1 MITENQLIKI
11 GLSSKRARIYLALL
25 EHGPLIVQ
33 DIADKTKIKRTTLYP
48 IIEKMI
54 EDDMLGIEVRQK
66 RKRYFAKDPESL
78 VMRLREQRNFLE
90 ALMPQLQ
97 DLYSKQTGGTRIQV
111 YDNVA
116 GLKKTMEEILSLK
129 KSEEILV
136 INADINEALRIGFD
150 FWKDLLAKKKK
161 LQIPSRTIVPSD
173 EVSDFILSDHNIQ
186 LRTNDK
192 LKNFKMMVHL
202 FSNKSL
208 IIIPRQPLA
217 ILIENKIIKDGLTD
231 WFEIIWKRSKPYGPK

>member
-25 EHGPLIVQ
+25 ENGPLIVQ

-54 EDDMLGIEVRQK
+54 EDDMLGVEIRQK

-78 VMRLREQRNFLE
+78 IIRLREQRNFLE

-111 YDNVA
+111 YDNIS
-116 GLKKTMEEILSLK
+116 GLKKTLEEILKLGK
-129 KSEEILV
+129 DEEILV
-136 INADINEALRIGFD
+136 IDSDIEEALRIGFD
-150 FWKDLLAKKKK
+150 FWKELLAQKKK

-173 EVSDFILSDHNIQ
+173 EVRDFVLRDHKIQ
-186 LRTNDK
+186 LRTNDH
-192 LKNFKMMVHL
+192 LKNFKMMVYL

-208 IIIPRQPLA
+208 ILIPRQPLA
-217 ILIENKIIKDGLTD
+217 ILIENKMIKDGLTD
-231 WFEIIWKRSKPYGPK
+231 WFEIIWKRSKPFNPK